1 MSGLITLFLSFSLL
15 AMTCQPAL
23 PATSNAAKDQLHIF
37 ATCTG
42 RLSAQMEYQWM
53 FDGEGS
59 EGTETARDALVEILD
74 AIMRPDQRPDV
85 MAWRVEAKMAQSA
98 LLARAVFNLDRRDA
112 QMAQRIARRRVEECR
127 GLLLG

>member
-1 MSGLITLFLSFSLL
+1 MSGLKTFFRTLTLAAAIT
-15 AMTCQPAL
+15 APAL
-23 PATSNAAKDQLHIF
+23 PARAVTPRDQLHIF

-59 EGTETARDALVEILD
+59 EATEAARNALIEILD
-74 AIMRPDQRPDV
+74 AIMPPDQVRDV

-98 LLARAVFNLDRRDA
+98 LLTRAVFNLDRRDA
-112 QMAQRIARRRVEECR
+112 QMAQRISS
-127 GLLLG
+127 